1 MKRLLLL
8 EAATAVAAAALAG
21 SAMADGVGP
30 PGGTFYAFDRA
41 FQSVITPT
49 SIPDKG
55 PFDTLYMFPDCANCA
70 PVSDAAPGH
79 SGYNGGRWRVVQAFG
94 ITSQLTNAQDVVAQ
108 ATSFNDT
115 GVRFVCPL
123 IP

>member
-8 EAATAVAAAALAG
+8 GAATAIAAAALAG

-55 PFDTLYMFPDCANCA
+55 PFDTLYMFPDCPSCA

-79 SGYNGGRWRVVQAFG
+79 PGYNGGRWRVVQAFG

>member
-1 MKRLLLL
+1 MNRLLLG
-8 EAATAVAAAALAG
+8 AASAVAAAAFAAPAL
-21 SAMADGVGP
+21 ADGVGP

-49 SIPDKG
+49 SIPGQG
-55 PFDTLYMFPDCANCA
+55 PFDTLYMFPDCASCA

-79 SGYNGGRWRVVQAFG
+79 PGYNGGRWRVVEAFG
-94 ITSQLTNAQDVVAQ
+94 ITSQLTNAEDVVAQ

>member
-1 MKRLLLL
+1 MKRSL
-8 EAATAVAAAALAG
+8 VAAAAAVGAAVFASPAG
-21 SAMADGVGP
+21 ADGVGP

-49 SIPDKG
+49 SIPDRG
-55 PFDTLYMFPDCANCA
+55 PFDTLYMFPDCATCA
-70 PVSDAAPGH
+70 AVSDAAPGH
-79 SGYNGGRWRVVQAFG
+79 PGYNGGRWRVVEAFG
-94 ITSQLTNAQDVVAQ
+94 ITSQLTNAEAVVAQ

>member
-1 MKRLLLL
+1 MKRLLTLT
-8 EAATAVAAAALAG
+8 AAAIAAAALT
-21 SAMADGVGP
+21 SASASAAAGP
-30 PGGTFYAFDRA
+30 PAGMFYAFDQTFRT
-41 FQSVITPT
+41 VITPT

-55 PFDTLYMFPDCANCA
+55 PFDTLYMFPDCATCA

-79 SGYNGGRWRVVQAFG
+79 PGYNGGRWRVVEAFG
-94 ITSQLTNAQDVVAQ
+94 ITSQLTSAEDVVAQ
-108 ATSFNDT
+108 ATSFSDT

>member
-1 MKRLLLL
+1 MKRLLLG
-8 EAATAVAAAALAG
+8 AAAVVAAGALAG
-21 SAMADGVGP
+21 SAMADGAGP
-30 PGGTFYAFDRA
+30 PGGTFYAFDQA
-41 FQSVITPT
+41 FNSVITPT
-49 SIPDKG
+49 SIPDRG
-55 PFDTLYMFPDCANCA
+55 PFDTLYMFPDCMGCA

-79 SGYNGGRWRVVQAFG
+79 PGYNGGRWRVVEAFG

-108 ATSFNDT
+108 ATSFNET